1 MEFLASDDALDLPD
15 RIEEVNAKRL
25 DAQINEKTFI
35 AVLFRKNRFYEGK
48 TISPIVTQGC
58 VVSVISCLA
67 PSKEP
72 NSASSRKSQLGQN

>member
-35 AVLFRKNRFYEGK
+35 AVLFRKNRLYEGK
-48 TISPIVTQGC
+48 TIS
-58 VVSVISCLA
+58 
-67 PSKEP
+67 
-72 NSASSRKSQLGQN
+72 